1 VCSMR
6 GTASGHPTH
15 TTNQSEARHRKRNA
29 WSEAHPPRSPN
40 CLRRSLIVVDSM
52 SHDMSAGGG
61 GGFSSRQTRKEQRR
75 RRGGVVD
82 GGDDVRVCV
91 VCDDLHEL
99 RL

>member
-1 VCSMR
+1 MCSMR

-15 TTNQSEARHRKRNA
+15 TTNQSEARHRKRDA
-29 WSEAHPPRSPN
+29 WSEAHPPPSPN
-40 CLRRSLIVVDSM
+40 CLRHSLIVVDSM

-61 GGFSSRQTRKEQRR
+61 GGFSSRRGRNSED
-75 RRGGVVD
+75 GGVVD
-82 GGDDVRVCV
+82 GGDDVCV